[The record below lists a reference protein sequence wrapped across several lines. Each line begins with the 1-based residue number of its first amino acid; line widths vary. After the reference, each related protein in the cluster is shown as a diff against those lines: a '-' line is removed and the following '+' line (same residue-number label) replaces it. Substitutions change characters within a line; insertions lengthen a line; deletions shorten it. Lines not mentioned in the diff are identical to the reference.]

1 VIVCTC
7 QGEILLYLPLPLLLY
22 SNMNR
27 PASKCVDVFVCSCDV
42 ILRQLTSRGS
52 LLDRSLRAAMVTR
65 QARVEGLD
73 SATHRLNQQLG
84 PSWQLGDR
92 LGQALTRY
100 SRASCCNFIDSVEH
114 SPSGKL
120 ARHQP
125 LGSRSTTRHNH
136 AIRRS
141 TRGLGA
147 YPLDQYDLTR
157 GSRSTSSTL

>member
-1 VIVCTC
+1 MRRRLCM
-7 QGEILLYLPLPLLLY
+7 QLRRHLAAAHFAWLPTGPVPPC
-22 SNMNR
+22 R
-27 PASKCVDVFVCSCDV
+27 D
-42 ILRQLTSRGS
+42 G
-52 LLDRSLRAAMVTR
+52 
-65 QARVEGLD
+65 D
-73 SATHRLNQQLG
+73 SAG
-84 PSWQLGDR
+84 PSARTGLGHSPTQSTTRTQLATRDR
-92 LGQALTRY
+92 RGQALTRY

-141 TRGLGA
+141 TRGLSA
-147 YPLDQYDLTR
+147 YPLDQYDLTQ